1 MPELPEVETIRR
13 GLNRTVVGKMIKD
26 VEVRLPK
33 IVSLG
38 PAVVSNI
45 RRSGG
50 KKVGKFRKFL
60 KNLKVE
66 SVKRRGKMLVLKL
79 SKAPSLFRRLP
90 AGRQGGEAQ
99 PPLHL
104 PLSKKGEK
112 REGVARARGEGNMV
126 LLIHL
131 KMTGQLIYAKSGERK
146 EVKVFNT
153 QASPRLALPH
163 KYTHVIFD
171 FADGS
176 HLYFN
181 DLRQFGYLRL
191 VGDNALEQVREF
203 REYGPEPLSARFS
216 LAYLL
221 ERASRR
227 PNLSV
232 KQFLMEP
239 KVVAGIGNIYS
250 DEILYWAGIRPNR
263 KVRTLKKPEWQKIYQ
278 VIPRVLKKALAA
290 RGSSVGDF
298 FQVDGTEGK
307 FGRQHMVYG
316 RAGEKCK
323 KCGTIVKS
331 LKLGGRTS
339 SYCPKC
345 QK

>member
-45 RRSGG
+45 RSNGTG
-50 KKVGKFRKFL
+50 KGEKFRKFL

-66 SVKRRGKMLVLKL
+66 SVKRRGKMLVLDL
-79 SKAPSLFRRLP
+79 SGPFT
-90 AGRQGGEAQ
+90 
-99 PPLHL
+99 
-104 PLSKKGEK
+104 
-112 REGVARARGEGNMV
+112 

-131 KMTGQLIYAKSGERK
+131 KMTGQLIYAKPGERK
-146 EVKVFNT
+146 EVKIFNT
-153 QASPRLALPH
+153 QTSPRMALPH

-203 REYGPEPLSARFS
+203 REYGPEPLSERFS

-250 DEILYWAGIRPNR
+250 DEIFYWAGIRPDR
-263 KVRTLKKPEWQKIYQ
+263 KVRTLKKLEWRRIYLMIPKI
-278 VIPRVLKKALAA
+278 LKEALAA

-298 FQVDGTEGK
+298 FQVDGSEGK
-307 FGRQHMVYG
+307 YGRKHRVYG
-316 RAGEKCK
+316 RYGRRCHTCHGEIK
-323 KCGTIVKS
+323 KI
-331 LKLGGRTS
+331 KLGGRTA
-339 SYCPKC
+339 SYCPVC
-345 QK
+345 QR

>member
-13 GLNRTVVGKMIKD
+13 GLSRTVVGKMIKD

-45 RRSGG
+45 RSNGTG
-50 KKVGKFRKFL
+50 KGEKFRKFL

-66 SVKRRGKMLVLKL
+66 SVKRRGKMLVLDL
-79 SKAPSLFRRLP
+79 SGPFT
-90 AGRQGGEAQ
+90 
-99 PPLHL
+99 
-104 PLSKKGEK
+104 
-112 REGVARARGEGNMV
+112 

-131 KMTGQLIYAKSGERK
+131 KMTGQLIYAKPGERK
-146 EVKVFNT
+146 EVKIFKT
-153 QASPRLALPH
+153 QTSPRMALPH

-191 VGDNALEQVREF
+191 VGDDALEQVREF
-203 REYGPEPLSARFS
+203 REYGPEPLSGKFS

-250 DEILYWAGIRPNR
+250 DEIFYWAGIRPDR
-263 KVRTLKKPEWQKIYQ
+263 KVRTLKKLEWRRIYLMIPKI
-278 VIPRVLKKALAA
+278 LKEALAA

-298 FQVDGTEGK
+298 FQVDGSEGK
-307 FGRQHMVYG
+307 YGRKHRVYG
-316 RAGEKCK
+316 RYGRRCHTCHGEIK
-323 KCGTIVKS
+323 KI
-331 LKLGGRTS
+331 KLGGRTA
-339 SYCPKC
+339 SYCPVC
-345 QK
+345 QR